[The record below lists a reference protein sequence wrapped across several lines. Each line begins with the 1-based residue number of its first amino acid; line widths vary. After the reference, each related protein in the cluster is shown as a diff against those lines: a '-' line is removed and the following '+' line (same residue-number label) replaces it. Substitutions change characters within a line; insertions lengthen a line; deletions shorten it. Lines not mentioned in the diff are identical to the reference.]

1 MDLPIRGICSFAK
14 QPICTDLDQLDAD
27 VAIFGAPLDMATMYR
42 PGARFGPRAIREA
55 STLFAFGP
63 QGAYA
68 PEDDQYH
75 LSREMVRMVDAGD
88 ADIIHTDVAGS
99 FANIEKD
106 VRRIVTCGALPVVLG
121 GDHSIHI
128 PCIRAFSDQPPVH
141 LIQIDAHLDFGED
154 HEGVTMGHNQ
164 PMRRASEQLHVTGM
178 TQIGMRNFTF
188 SGRASYE
195 EARAAGSE
203 IVTMRRVRELGVDGV
218 LELIPEGERYY
229 CTIDIDGL
237 DPAIAPGT
245 GSPSPGGF
253 MYEEVIDLLRGVAK
267 RGQVVGI
274 DLVEVAP
281 PYDATGAT
289 SLLAAQLLLRF
300 LGYVFAPGNDE
311 RSPVAISK

>member
-1 MDLPIRGICSFAK
+1 MGR
-14 QPICTDLDQLDAD
+14 AD
-27 VAIFGAPLDMATMYR
+27 GDCNGVAGVFQVEYGN
-42 PGARFGPRAIREA
+42 
-55 STLFAFGP
+55 
-63 QGAYA
+63 
-68 PEDDQYH
+68 
-75 LSREMVRMVDAGD
+75 GD
-88 ADIIHTDVAGS
+88 AQLAGH
-99 FANIEKD
+99 
-106 VRRIVTCGALPVVLG
+106 ALRCARG
-121 GDHSIHI
+121 RGDDD
-128 PCIRAFSDQPPVH
+128 AFKVKH
-141 LIQIDAHLDFGED
+141 LIAKRLKSVVDFINPDFRPLRYGSPTKLPPPSE
-154 HEGVTMGHNQ
+154 HGC
-164 PMRRASEQLHVTGM
+164 ASEQPHVTSM

-188 SGRASYE
+188 SGRGSYE

-218 LELIPEGERYY
+218 LELIPEGQRYY

-253 MYEEVIDLLRGVAK
+253 MYEEVIDLLRGVAS

-300 LGYVFAPGNDE
+300 LGYVFAPGNDARE
-311 RSPVAISK
+311 SVAISR

>member
-1 MDLPIRGICSFAK
+1 MDLPISGICSFAK

-27 VAIFGAPLDMATMYR
+27 VAILGAPLDMGTMYR
-42 PGARFGPRAIREA
+42 SGARFGPRAIREA
-55 STLFAFGP
+55 STLYAFGP
-63 QGAYA
+63 EGAYS

-75 LSREMVRMVDAGD
+75 LSRESVRIVDAGD

-99 FANIEKD
+99 FANIEKA
-106 VRRIVTCGALPVVLG
+106 VRKILARGALPVVLG
-121 GDHSIHI
+121 GDHSVHI

-141 LIQIDAHLDFGED
+141 VVQVDAHLDFGKD
-154 HEGVTMGHNQ
+154 QEGVTFGHNQ
-164 PMRRASEQLHVTGM
+164 PLRRTSELSHVTGM
-178 TQIGMRNFTF
+178 TQIGIRNFTF
-188 SGRASYE
+188 SGRGSYE

-203 IVTMRRVRELGVDGV
+203 IVTMRRARELGMAGV
-218 LELIPEGERYY
+218 LQLVPEGRRYY
-229 CTIDIDGL
+229 CTVDIDGF

-253 MYEEVIDLLRGVAK
+253 LYDEVIDLLRGLAR
-267 RGQVVGI
+267 RGQVVGV

-300 LGYVFAPGNDE
+300 LGYVFVEKGG
-311 RSPVAISK
+311 I

>member
-1 MDLPIRGICSFAK
+1 MDLPFTGICSFAK
-14 QPICTDLDQLDAD
+14 QPICADLEQLDAD
-27 VAIFGAPLDMATMYR
+27 VAIFGAPVDMGTTYR

-55 STLFAFGP
+55 STLYAFGP
-63 QGAYA
+63 DGAYA

-75 LSREMVRMVDAGD
+75 LSRESVRIVDAGD
-88 ADIIHTDVAGS
+88 ADIIHTDVVAS
-99 FANIEKD
+99 FANIENG
-106 VRRIVTCGALPVVLG
+106 VREILSHGALPVVLG

-128 PCIRAFSDQPPVH
+128 PCVRAFSDQPPVH
-141 LIQIDAHLDFGED
+141 VIQIDAHLDFGED
-154 HEGVTMGHNQ
+154 REGVTLGHNQ
-164 PMRRASEQLHVTGM
+164 PMRRASELTHVTGM
-178 TQIGMRNFTF
+178 TQIGIRNFTF
-188 SGRASYE
+188 SGRRSYE

-203 IVTMRRVRELGVDGV
+203 IVTMRQVRELGIDGV
-218 LELIPEGERYY
+218 LQLIPEGVRYY

-253 MYEEVIDLLRGVAK
+253 MYEEVVDLLRGVAK
-267 RGQVVGI
+267 RGQVAGI

-300 LGYVFAPGNDE
+300 LGYVFAPEAPNSG
-311 RSPVAISK
+311 R

>member
-1 MDLPIRGICSFAK
+1 MDLPISGICSFAK

-27 VAIFGAPLDMATMYR
+27 VAVLGAPLDMGTMYR
-42 PGARFGPRAIREA
+42 SGARFGPRAIREA
-55 STLFAFGP
+55 STLYAFGP
-63 QGAYA
+63 EGAYS

-75 LSREMVRMVDAGD
+75 LSRESVRIVDAGD

-99 FANIEKD
+99 FANIEKA
-106 VRRIVTCGALPVVLG
+106 VRKILARGALPVVLG
-121 GDHSIHI
+121 GDHSVHI

-141 LIQIDAHLDFGED
+141 VVQVDAHLDFGKD
-154 HEGVTMGHNQ
+154 QEGVTFGHNQ
-164 PMRRASEQLHVTGM
+164 PLRRTSELSHVTGM
-178 TQIGMRNFTF
+178 TQIGIRNFTF
-188 SGRASYE
+188 SGRGSYE

-203 IVTMRRVRELGVDGV
+203 IVTMRRARELGMAGV
-218 LELIPEGERYY
+218 LQLIPKGRRYY

-237 DPAIAPGT
+237 DPAVAPGT

-253 MYEEVIDLLRGVAK
+253 LYDEVIDLLRGLAR
-267 RGQVVGI
+267 RGQVVGV

-300 LGYVFAPGNDE
+300 LGYVFVEKGG
-311 RSPVAISK
+311 I

>member
-1 MDLPIRGICSFAK
+1 MDLPISGICSFAK

-27 VAIFGAPLDMATMYR
+27 VAILGAPLDMGTMYR
-42 PGARFGPRAIREA
+42 FGARFGPRAIREA
-55 STLFAFGP
+55 STLYAFGP
-63 QGAYA
+63 EGAYS

-75 LSREMVRMVDAGD
+75 LSRESVRIVDAGD

-99 FANIEKD
+99 FANIEKA
-106 VRRIVTCGALPVVLG
+106 VRKILARGALPVVLG
-121 GDHSIHI
+121 GDHSVHI

-141 LIQIDAHLDFGED
+141 VVQVDAHLDFGKD
-154 HEGVTMGHNQ
+154 QEGVTFGHNQ
-164 PMRRASEQLHVTGM
+164 PLRRTSELSHVTGM
-178 TQIGMRNFTF
+178 TQIGIRNFTF
-188 SGRASYE
+188 SGRGSYE

-203 IVTMRRVRELGVDGV
+203 IVTMRRARELGMAGV
-218 LELIPEGERYY
+218 LQLIPEGRRYY

-237 DPAIAPGT
+237 DPAVAPGT

-253 MYEEVIDLLRGVAK
+253 LYDEVIDLLRGLAR
-267 RGQVVGI
+267 RGQVVGV

-300 LGYVFAPGNDE
+300 LGYVFVEKGG
-311 RSPVAISK
+311 I

>member
-1 MDLPIRGICSFAK
+1 MDLPISGICSFAK

-27 VAIFGAPLDMATMYR
+27 VAILGAPLDMGTMYR
-42 PGARFGPRAIREA
+42 SGARFGPRAIREA
-55 STLFAFGP
+55 STLYAFGP
-63 QGAYA
+63 EGAYS

-75 LSREMVRMVDAGD
+75 LSRESVRIVDAGD

-99 FANIEKD
+99 FANIEKA
-106 VRRIVTCGALPVVLG
+106 VRKILARGALPVVLG
-121 GDHSIHI
+121 GDHSVHI

-141 LIQIDAHLDFGED
+141 VVQVDAHLDFGKD
-154 HEGVTMGHNQ
+154 QEGVTFGHNQ
-164 PMRRASEQLHVTGM
+164 PLRRTSELSHVTGM
-178 TQIGMRNFTF
+178 TQIGIRNFTF
-188 SGRASYE
+188 SGRGSYE

-203 IVTMRRVRELGVDGV
+203 IVTMRRARELGMAGV
-218 LELIPEGERYY
+218 LQLVPEGRRYY
-229 CTIDIDGL
+229 CTVDIDGF

-253 MYEEVIDLLRGVAK
+253 LYDEVIDLLRGLAR
-267 RGQVVGI
+267 RGQVVGV

-300 LGYVFAPGNDE
+300 LGYVFVENGG
-311 RSPVAISK
+311 I